1 MKTMK
6 MKSILLLALVAVLLL
21 GTVGG
26 TVAYLVTATGPVENV
41 FIPAEYDTEID
52 EKFEGT
58 AKSEITVINKGQ
70 VNVYVRVAIVGY
82 YVDDTTGKIVAS
94 WDGSQVS
101 CNDGWTEGADGFY
114 YYNGIV
120 PPGQPTSNLLK
131 NPISVD
137 TESHSGAHLVV
148 TVMHQSIQAEGL
160 PSTVTSAQ
168 EAFALANASQ
178 GN

>member
-26 TVAYLVTATGPVENV
+26 TVAYLVTATGPVENI
-41 FIPAEYDTEID
+41 FTPPTYNTDIEETIKGDQKT
-52 EKFEGT
+52 
-58 AKSEITVINKGQ
+58 SITVTNYGE
-70 VNVYVRVAIVGY
+70 VEVYVRVAIVGY
-82 YVDDTTGKIVAS
+82 YVDNTTGNIVAP
-94 WDGSQVS
+94 WNGQVS

-114 YYNGIV
+114 YYNSIV
-120 PPGQPTSNLLK
+120 QPNQSTGNLLA
-131 NPISVD
+131 NPISAD
-137 TESHSGAHLVV
+137 TTSHSGAHLVI

-160 PSTVTSAQ
+160 PSNVRSAQ
-168 EAFALANASQ
+168 DAFALANASQ